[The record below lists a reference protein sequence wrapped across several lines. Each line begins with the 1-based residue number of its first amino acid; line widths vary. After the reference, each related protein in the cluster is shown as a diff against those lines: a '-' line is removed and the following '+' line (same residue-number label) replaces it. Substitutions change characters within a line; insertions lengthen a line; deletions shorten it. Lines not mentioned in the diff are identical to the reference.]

1 MAVAPVYSVSK
12 KKHIVLSNRARRIY
26 FWTSFIFLFVVIL
39 VQYSMNSNFNNIN
52 NDWDIY
58 HNNRFIVNQ
67 INDGDTIYLALYDKV
82 ARRSKTRVRL
92 IGIDTPELETG
103 ISPSMPFAE
112 KARDYVTQLC
122 LNKEVI
128 IKLEPNRSCHR
139 DKYKRLLAYIY
150 LTEEQM
156 LNEKLISEG
165 YGWADIRH
173 DHLYDKRFEK
183 LYKIA
188 RKNKTGLW
196 ALSDPKLPG
205 YLEE

>member
-1 MAVAPVYSVSK
+1 MRSAK
-12 KKHIVLSNRARRIY
+12 NKILSNRARQII
-26 FWTSFIFLFVVIL
+26 FWLSFLFFIL
-39 VQYSMNSNFNNIN
+39 AVFTQYSMYNRNST
-52 NDWDIY
+52 NDWDTY

-67 INDGDTIYLALYDKV
+67 VNDGDTIYLDLYDSI
-82 ARRSKTRVRL
+82 ACRSKTRVRL
-92 IGIDTPELETG
+92 IGVDTPELASDR
-103 ISPSMPFAE
+103 SPAMPYAE

-122 LNKEVI
+122 LNREVI

-150 LTEEQM
+150 LTEDSM
-156 LNEKLISEG
+156 LNEKLIREG

-173 DHLYDKRFEK
+173 EHLYDKRFEK

-188 RKNKTGLW
+188 RKNKIGLW
-196 ALSDPKLPG
+196 DLADPQLPG